1 LFFNK
6 NLVYINHMTNRFH
19 SFDFLRAL
27 ALLMGVLI
35 HVLMLFLEPADG
47 SEPRLGASVIFIWI
61 HTWRMPLFML
71 LAGFFTAFSLA
82 KRDVGNYALN
92 RLIRLGAPI
101 LLLWSVIPAIDE
113 AATELFK
120 IPELISWLFY
130 DVPFTLRLDH
140 LWFLYYLL
148 LFYGVLL
155 LLESINPKIFS
166 FIADYKLSLTRVLIL
181 WLPILILLSPV
192 NKPTGGIF
200 GDIPATFGE
209 VHIGSMLFMA
219 SFFIIGIQI
228 HKNPHFLES
237 LKQMRFWLPSLIV
250 SSLIPIGLL
259 GWGGF
264 KDEPFAFSGPLE
276 MWIVNGLAGSA
287 TLLLVL
293 SIMGLAM
300 HRISSS
306 GQMLRWLVKLSYPI
320 YVFHL
325 MFVISV
331 SGTLMFFGV
340 NDWLVVLLGFLSG
353 IFFPVIIYYAFIS
366 WTPLDWIFNGY
377 KNSKYRS
384 NSTSINRFA
393 KYM

>member
-1 LFFNK
+1 
-6 NLVYINHMTNRFH
+6 MTDRFH
-19 SFDFLRAL
+19 SLDFLRAF

-47 SEPRLGASVIFIWI
+47 SEPRLGASIIFIWI

-82 KRDVGNYALN
+82 KRDVGNYAVN

-101 LLLWSVIPAIDE
+101 LILWSVIPAVDE
-113 AATELFK
+113 EATGLFK

-148 LFYGVLL
+148 LFYGILL
-155 LLESINPKIFS
+155 LLKSITPKIFS
-166 FIADYKLSLTRVLIL
+166 FIADYKLSLSRVFIL
-181 WLPILILLSPV
+181 WLPILILLSPL

-200 GDIPATFGE
+200 GDIPTTFGA
-209 VHIGSMLFMA
+209 VNIGSVLFMA
-219 SFFIIGIQI
+219 SFFMIGIQI
-228 HKNPHFLES
+228 HKSSQFLDY
-237 LKQMRFWLPSLIV
+237 LQRMRFWLPSLIFF
-250 SSLIPIGLL
+250 SIIPIGLL

-293 SIMGLAM
+293 SIMGFAM
-300 HRISSS
+300 HQISSS

-331 SGTLMFFGV
+331 SGTLMFFSV
-340 NDWLVVLLGFLSG
+340 NDWIVVLLGFLSG
-353 IFFPVIIYYAFIS
+353 ILFPVIIYFAFIS

-384 NSTSINRFA
+384 NSTLINRFA

>member
-1 LFFNK
+1 
-6 NLVYINHMTNRFH
+6 MTDRFH
-19 SFDFLRAL
+19 SLDFLRAL
-27 ALLMGVLI
+27 ALLMGVLL
-35 HVLMLFLEPADG
+35 HVLVLFLEPADG
-47 SEPRLGASVIFIWI
+47 SEPRLGASIIFIWI

-120 IPELISWLFY
+120 IPELISWLLY

-155 LLESINPKIFS
+155 LLKSISPKIFS
-166 FIADYKLSLTRVLIL
+166 FISDYKLSLTRVLIL
-181 WLPILILLSPV
+181 WLPILILLSPL

-200 GDIPATFGE
+200 GDIPTTFGE
-209 VHIGSMLFMA
+209 VNIGSMLFMA

-228 HKNPHFLES
+228 HKNSQFLET
-237 LKQMRFWLPSLIV
+237 LKRFRFWLPSLIV
-250 SSLIPIGLL
+250 SSLIPIALL

-293 SIMGLAM
+293 SIMGFAM
-300 HRISSS
+300 HQISSS
-306 GQMLRWLVKLSYPI
+306 GRMLRWLVKLSYPI

-331 SGTLMFFGV
+331 SGTLMFFSV
-340 NDWLVVLLGFLSG
+340 NDWIVVLLGFLSG
-353 IFFPVIIYYAFIS
+353 ILFPVMIYYAFIS

-384 NSTSINRFA
+384 NSTLINRLA

>member
-1 LFFNK
+1 MCKF
-6 NLVYINHMTNRFH
+6 HMTDRFH
-19 SFDFLRAL
+19 SLDFLRAF
-27 ALLMGVLI
+27 ALLMGVLL
-35 HVLMLFLEPADG
+35 HVLMLFLEPFDG

-71 LAGFFTAFSLA
+71 LAGFFTALSLA

-101 LLLWSVIPAIDE
+101 LVLWSVIPAIDE
-113 AATELFK
+113 GATELFK
-120 IPELISWLFY
+120 IPELISWLFN

-148 LFYGVLL
+148 LFYGILL
-155 LLESINPKIFS
+155 LLESITPKIFS
-166 FIADYKLSLTRVLIL
+166 FIADYQLSLTRIILL
-181 WLPILILLSPV
+181 WLPILILLSPF
-192 NKPTGGIF
+192 NKPTGGIL
-200 GDIPATFGE
+200 GEIPTTFGE
-209 VHIGSMLFMA
+209 VKLGSMLFMA

-228 HKNPHFLES
+228 HKSSQFLEY
-237 LKQMRFWLPSLIV
+237 LQRVQFWLPSLIV

-287 TLLLVL
+287 ALLLVL
-293 SIMGLAM
+293 SIMGFAM
-300 HRISSS
+300 HKISSS
-306 GQMLRWLVKLSYPI
+306 SRTLRWLVKLSYPI

-340 NDWLVVLLGFLSG
+340 NDWIVVLLGFASG
-353 IFFPVIIYYAFIS
+353 ILFPVIIYYAFIS

-377 KNSKYRS
+377 KSSKYRS
-384 NSTSINRFA
+384 QSALMNRLA

>member
-1 LFFNK
+1 
-6 NLVYINHMTNRFH
+6 MTNRFH
-19 SFDFLRAL
+19 SLDFLRAL

-276 MWIVNGLAGSA
+276 MWLVNGLAGSA

-353 IFFPVIIYYAFIS
+353 IFFPMIIYYAFIS

>member
-1 LFFNK
+1 
-6 NLVYINHMTNRFH
+6 MTNRFH
-19 SFDFLRAL
+19 SLDFLRAL

-166 FIADYKLSLTRVLIL
+166 FIADCKLSLTRVLIL

>member
-1 LFFNK
+1 MYK
-6 NLVYINHMTNRFH
+6 KHMTDRFH
-19 SFDFLRAL
+19 SLDFLRAL

-47 SEPRLGASVIFIWI
+47 SEPRLGASIIFIWI
-61 HTWRMPLFML
+61 HAWRMPLFML

-148 LFYGVLL
+148 LFYGVILL
-155 LLESINPKIFS
+155 LKSNTPKIFT
-166 FIADYKLSLTRVLIL
+166 FIADCKLSLTRVLIL
-181 WLPILILLSPV
+181 WLPILILLSPL
-192 NKPTGGIF
+192 NKPIGGIF
-200 GDIPATFGE
+200 GDIPTTFGE
-209 VHIGSMLFMA
+209 VNIGSMLFMA

-228 HKNPHFLES
+228 HKSLQFLET
-237 LKQMRFWLPSLIV
+237 LKRMRFWLPSLIV

-259 GWGGF
+259 GWGAF

-293 SIMGLAM
+293 SIMGFVM
-300 HRISSS
+300 HKISSS
-306 GQMLRWLVKLSYPI
+306 GRMLRWLVKLSYPI

-340 NDWLVVLLGFLSG
+340 NDWIVVLLGFVSG
-353 IFFPVIIYYAFIS
+353 ILFPVIIYYACIS

-384 NSTSINRFA
+384 NSTLINRLA